1 LPLFD
6 HPAAR
11 QPVGTAW
18 LLAAALHIGA
28 VILFFTAPLQ
38 APWRRPADVVQQPE
52 LAGDTVMFVLGSPEL
67 RARGPT
73 IQTTPP
79 PGDSAKRST
88 EPPGSAGAA
97 AAAAAAAR
105 PPVTEPTPTPSIAV
119 VPPPAAP
126 QAAAPAVAAAAAVR
140 DAGVTMP
147 AYDPNAS
154 RVAPAPQVGD
164 GRLWVTPRP
173 GLPAAVAQAI
183 YGDTV
188 GRNSAAI
195 ARLKAMVDS
204 LNQVLDQIQRENRR
218 PAWVVGGTPDK
229 PAWGL
234 DSQYIHIAGIK
245 IPTVALALLG
255 QFLPQGNYDEGLRAR
270 QMEYMRQDLMQAAER
285 AQSFQQFRTYVHE
298 LRERK
303 QAERDAEQRRRAQ
316 DTATAVP

>member
-1 LPLFD
+1 
-6 HPAAR
+6 
-11 QPVGTAW
+11 
-18 LLAAALHIGA
+18 
-28 VILFFTAPLQ
+28 VILFFTVPLQ
-38 APWRRPADVVQQPE
+38 APWRRSTVVRQPE
-52 LAGDTVMFVLGSPEL
+52 PAGDTVMFVLGAPEL

-73 IQTTPP
+73 IQTPRTLR
-79 PGDSAKRST
+79 DSAQRAT
-88 EPPGSAGAA
+88 VPPGSAGAA
-97 AAAAAAAR
+97 AVAAAAAR
-105 PPVTEPTPTPSIAV
+105 PPVTEATPTPSIAV

-126 QAAAPAVAAAAAVR
+126 LAVAAAVAAAAAPR
-140 DAGVTMP
+140 DTGVTMP

-154 RVAPAPQVGD
+154 RIAPAPQVGD
-164 GRLWVTPRP
+164 GRLWVSPRP

-234 DSQYIHIAGIK
+234 DSQYIHIAGLK
-245 IPTVALALLG
+245 IPTPALALLG
-255 QFLPQGNYDEGLRAR
+255 QFLPQGNYDEGLRAH
-270 QMEYMRQDLMQAAER
+270 QMEYMRQDLLQAAER
-285 AQSFQQFRTYVHE
+285 AQSFQQFRSYVRE

-316 DTATAVP
+316 DTVKAIP